1 MAEGNYVWASSGK
14 QFNAK
19 ERQDLWPLPSAA
31 LRGAP
36 CGQRPVKAKEQGLS
50 EQGKHVSTQGGRE
63 LLARSPT
70 QEWETPLNSGGL
82 SNPLHQ
88 RRPHL
93 PPAGN

>member
-14 QFNAK
+14 QFNA
-19 ERQDLWPLPSAA
+19 ERQDPWAPPSAA

-50 EQGKHVSTQGGRE
+50 EQGKHVSTQRGRE

-70 QEWETPLNSGGL
+70 QEWETPLNSGGR
-82 SNPLHQ
+82 SKPS
-88 RRPHL
+88 PSEAA
-93 PPAGN
+93 PPSTCW